1 MTSVTS
7 FTRTPRG
14 PMGPMPPS
22 RTPVTRHLH
31 YSAAYSPTQN
41 NKGETGEIFI
51 IPSYRS
57 YRSSR
62 TCMPPPFFFFFR
74 SLRRRILSWKK
85 WRPRILSSFRR
96 SVGIGDDFIAA
107 VSMPPGPTRGWI
119 SARGRIEEG
128 KRERVKGDKEGRR
141 CGALV
146 ATGAVQLPP

>member
-31 YSAAYSPTQN
+31 YSAARSPTRSP
-41 NKGETGEIFI
+41 KIIKGGTGETYLI

-57 YRSSR
+57 YR
-62 TCMPPPFFFFFR
+62 TCTPSLSFFFFFR
-74 SLRRRILSWKK
+74 RRTLFSRK
-85 WRPRILSSFRR
+85 WRLESYPRF
-96 SVGIGDDFIAA
+96 VGIGDDFIAA
-107 VSMPPGPTRGWI
+107 VSMPPGATRGWI

-128 KRERVKGDKEGRR
+128 KREERVKGDKEGRRR